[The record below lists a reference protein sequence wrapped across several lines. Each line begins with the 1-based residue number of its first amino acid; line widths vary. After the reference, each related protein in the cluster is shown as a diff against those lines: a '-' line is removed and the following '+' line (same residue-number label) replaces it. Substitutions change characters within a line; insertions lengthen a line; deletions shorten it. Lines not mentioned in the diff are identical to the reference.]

1 METADKYVKWDQNG
15 VIVVDRVGAGALS
28 FWCLYVNFEQIW
40 QIVLVFL
47 LLNWNKLSQSAPS
60 WML

>member
-15 VIVVDRVGAGALS
+15 VIVVDRVGALS

-47 LLNWNKLSQSAPS
+47 LLNWNKLSQSALS

>member
-15 VIVVDRVGAGALS
+15 VIVVDRVGALS
-28 FWCLYVNFEQIW
+28 LWCLYVNFEQIW